1 MMVSI
6 SQQWERPG
14 RRPQA
19 SGAEDLAVAEP
30 TPSTASSAC
39 VWSILLLCDIRRGF
53 FGDACGMWK
62 FLGQGS
68 NLSHSSDPN
77 HSSDNTRS
85 LTHQETPQDV
95 VFEVAVYIFIRVFCV
110 TPNNFL
116 QCDWSTG
123 VQ

>member
-1 MMVSI
+1 MC
-6 SQQWERPG
+6 PG
-14 RRPQA
+14 QEALEA
-19 SGAEDLAVAEP
+19 SFVLF
-30 TPSTASSAC
+30 C
-39 VWSILLLCDIRRGF
+39 F
-53 FGDACGMWK
+53 FLFGLNCGMWK